1 MALLAVGRLIGI
13 GAEFVAKIKAEW
25 VSPES
30 WVDDG
35 DVFFGDGFGVVF
47 VLFVKAFFESVIHS
61 VDGGFSIFVAFESVE
76 IGFLDEKENKKERG
90 ENCHDDKF

>member
-47 VLFVKAFFESVIHS
+47 VLFVITF
-61 VDGGFSIFVAFESVE
+61 
-76 IGFLDEKENKKERG
+76 
-90 ENCHDDKF
+90 C